1 MVLTNSTD
9 SLIESTDDTDSADM
23 KLLYLCWLLQ
33 IHRVTETYSQVSTGL
48 APSPVPHFT
57 VSKVS
62 VPKHE
67 SSSEVRAPALGKKE
81 LNPTKHRNTCF
92 SKSFHP

>member
-1 MVLTNSTD
+1 MIESIDNLDGTD
-9 SLIESTDDTDSADM
+9 STHSIDM
-23 KLLYLCWLLQ
+23 RLLYFCWLLQ
-33 IHRVTETYSQVSTGL
+33 IQRATETYSQVSTGL

-67 SSSEVRAPALGKKE
+67 SSSEVRAPALGKK
-81 LNPTKHRNTCF
+81 
-92 SKSFHP
+92 